1 MVLSLCDQCLISRQR
16 RLLNSEIGGKFT
28 TAQAYE
34 QSYPQK
40 LWKDRVSPDRSGA
53 GDRPVRKISSIAP
66 GTVIRPLTAAEP
78 NSVTG
83 TMGVGSA
90 RPLKTDVEYRFAVA
104 VG

>member
-1 MVLSLCDQCLISRQR
+1 MVLSLWDQCLISRQR
-16 RLLNSEIGGKFT
+16 RLLNRGIGGKFT

-40 LWKDRVSPDRSGA
+40 LWKDRVSPERSGA

-78 NSVTG
+78 NSVMG
-83 TMGVGSA
+83 TTGVGSA